1 MMMLPVMIL
10 LGLWFMAAKDETARQ
25 NILAI
30 YVLGLILEVVLWT
43 F

>member
-1 MMMLPVMIL
+1 MITAVMIF
-10 LGLWFMAAKDETARQ
+10 LGFWFWAAKDERARQ